1 MAGSLFDQLKNVGL
15 IDEQKAK
22 KAKKVKSQQSHLN
35 KSQKSGAGGNK
46 IDAVLSEA
54 VQHAAEAAQ
63 LKVERDRQL
72 NLERQQQLA
81 RKAAQA
87 EIRQVIE
94 ANRLSDTAGNIVYRF
109 VDDSVVKTLNVSA
122 DVHRRLVTG
131 RVRIARFDSDY
142 ALIPNTAAEKVE
154 QRDTSVLIP
163 MAGGDESIPEADR
176 DHYAQFEVPDDL
188 IW

>member
-35 KSQKSGAGGNK
+35 KSQKSGGNK
-46 IDAVLSEA
+46 IDVVLSEA
-54 VQHAAEAAQ
+54 VRHAAEAAQ
-63 LKVERDRQL
+63 LKVERDRRL

-94 ANRLSDTAGNIVYRF
+94 ANRLSDTVGNTVYRF
-109 VDDSVVKTLNVSA
+109 VDDSVVKTLNVNA

-131 RVRIARFDSDY
+131 RVRIARFEGGY
-142 ALIPNTAAEKVE
+142 ALIPNTAAEKVD
-154 QRDTSVLIP
+154 QRDPSVLIP
-163 MAGGDESIPEADR
+163 LASGDESIPEADR